1 MNCAHTHSRS
11 LNLDRKEYQS
21 DRFVVGINTC
31 RVPGEPASG
40 ISTRTGDLLRLSF
53 DKMANS
59 NITSCY
65 VHLVGVQVIS
75 ITEQSVSVFD

>member
-1 MNCAHTHSRS
+1 M
-11 LNLDRKEYQS
+11 DRAEYQN
-21 DRFVVGINTC
+21 DRFVIGLNTS

-53 DKMANS
+53 DKLANS
-59 NITSCY
+59 NITSCF